1 MDGTTAIRLVAA
13 LVALCLIA
21 FVIYRRKKAKTV

>member
-13 LVALCLIA
+13 LLAIGLIA
-21 FVIYRRKKAKTV
+21 FVIYRRKSKVG